1 MKKCLGFVFMIVMAF
16 ALFGCGKEEK
26 IADAGKYTIEKETV
40 IKEKMTFD
48 EALAEV
54 QKATP
59 DSREYMTCT
68 MTISGDDFQTTTIS
82 KYEFDLKKKTYTGI
96 ITMTMA
102 SLLEDEKTESV
113 TYVVD
118 NYVLMEIEEAKYK
131 MKLPSLEECENLFST
146 DAYEEYLTEI
156 KKFVEENPDKIKA
169 GYDELGCLVIEYN
182 DGEGKY
188 RLVIDNG
195 YPVYMYYEY
204 HGVIGEVKYSYEKTK
219 VEIPE
224 SVKLEDYQEFPGL
237 TSSDGAL

>member
-1 MKKCLGFVFMIVMAF
+1 MKKCLGFVFMIVMVF
-16 ALFGCGKEEK
+16 ALFGCGSEEK
-26 IADAGKYTIEKETV
+26 IADVEKYTIEKETV

-68 MTISGDDFQTTTIS
+68 MTMSGDDFQTTTIS

-118 NYVLMEIEEAKYK
+118 NYVLMEIGEAKYK

-146 DAYEEYLTEI
+146 DAYEEYLAQI

-204 HGVIGEVKYSYEKTK
+204 HGAIVEVKYSYEKTK

-237 TSSDGAL
+237 TSSDGTL

>member
-1 MKKCLGFVFMIVMAF
+1 MKKCLGFVFMIVMVF
-16 ALFGCGKEEK
+16 ALFGCGNEEK
-26 IADAGKYTIEKETV
+26 IADVEKYTIEKETV

-68 MTISGDDFQTTTIS
+68 MTMSGDDFQTTTIS

-118 NYVLMEIEEAKYK
+118 NYVLMEIGEAKYK

-146 DAYEEYLTEI
+146 DAYEEYLAQI

-204 HGVIGEVKYSYEKTK
+204 QGAIVEVKYSYEKTK

-237 TSSDGAL
+237 TSSDGTL

>member
-26 IADAGKYTIEKETV
+26 IADVEKYTIEKETV

-54 QKATP
+54 QKETP
-59 DSREYMTCT
+59 DNQEYMTFT
-68 MTISGDDFQTTTIS
+68 MTTSDDSFQITTIS
-82 KYEFDLKKKTYTGI
+82 KYQFDLKKKTYTGI
-96 ITMTMA
+96 ITTTMT
-102 SLLEDEKTESV
+102 SLFGNEKIESV
-113 TYVVD
+113 TYVID
-118 NYVLMEIEEAKYK
+118 NYVLMEVGEMKYK
-131 MKLPSLEECENLFST
+131 MKLPNLEDCENLFST
-146 DAYEEYLTEI
+146 DKYEEYLMEV
-156 KKFVEENPDKIKA
+156 KKFVEDNPDKIKA

-195 YPVYMYYEY
+195 YPIYMYYEY
-204 HGVIGEVKYSYEKTK
+204 NDAIAEVKYSYEKTK

-224 SVKLEDYQEFPGL
+224 SVKLEDYQEFPGD
-237 TSSDGAL
+237 TSSDGTL